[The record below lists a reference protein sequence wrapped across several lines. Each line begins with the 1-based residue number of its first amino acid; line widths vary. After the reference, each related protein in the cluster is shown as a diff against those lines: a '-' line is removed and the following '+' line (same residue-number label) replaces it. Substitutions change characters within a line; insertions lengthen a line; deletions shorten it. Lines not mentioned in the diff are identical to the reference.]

1 MDFRTIVEIGKGCF
15 ELNPQRPLMLLGS
28 CFSDNIGDRL
38 TSAMWKCAVN
48 PCGVL
53 YNPASIAS
61 IVARALDNN
70 FLSDEDIA
78 TTDNRYF
85 SWLFDSHFA
94 SVDKSAA
101 LQKMNDALSM
111 TAEYL
116 NNISCLIVTFGTAW
130 IYELAEN
137 RQVVSNC
144 HKFPS
149 NHFLRRKMSVE
160 EIANLWIPLI
170 ERLQKNNPELKIIFT
185 VSPIRHFKDGA
196 HENTLSKSTLMLA
209 IDRIISETQHTDYFP
224 AYELVIDELRDY
236 RFYADDMLH
245 PSKVAIDYI
254 WKRFSQKYFSTQT
267 IDLIAKATKLSQRLK
282 HRPLTDNIAQID
294 KFHSETERLISD
306 FIAAHPFL
314 QKP

>member
-1 MDFRTIVEIGKGCF
+1 MDFRTIVEIDKGRF

-38 TSAMWKCAVN
+38 ISAMWKCAVN

-61 IVARALDNN
+61 ILSRAIDNKL
-70 FLSDEDIA
+70 LSDDDIVA
-78 TTDNRYF
+78 TDSRYF

-94 SVDKSAA
+94 SIDKASA
-101 LQKMNDALSM
+101 LQKMNDALSL

-116 NNISCLIVTFGTAW
+116 SNISCLIVTFGTAW
-130 IYELAEN
+130 IYELAETQ
-137 RQVVSNC
+137 QVVSNC

-149 NHFLRRKMSVE
+149 NVFHRRKMSVD

-170 ERLQKNNPELKIIFT
+170 ARLQMNNPELKIIFT

-209 IDRIISETQHTDYFP
+209 IDRIISETQHSDYFP

-254 WKRFSQKYFSTQT
+254 WKRFSQKYFSAQT

-282 HRPLTDNIAQID
+282 HRPLTDNVAQID
-294 KFHSETERLISD
+294 KFHGETERLISD

>member
-1 MDFRTIVEIGKGCF
+1 
-15 ELNPQRPLMLLGS
+15 
-28 CFSDNIGDRL
+28 
-38 TSAMWKCAVN
+38 
-48 PCGVL
+48 
-53 YNPASIAS
+53 
-61 IVARALDNN
+61 
-70 FLSDEDIA
+70 
-78 TTDNRYF
+78 
-85 SWLFDSHFA
+85 
-94 SVDKSAA
+94 
-101 LQKMNDALSM
+101 
-111 TAEYL
+111 
-116 NNISCLIVTFGTAW
+116 
-130 IYELAEN
+130 
-137 RQVVSNC
+137 
-144 HKFPS
+144 
-149 NHFLRRKMSVE
+149 
-160 EIANLWIPLI
+160 
-170 ERLQKNNPELKIIFT
+170 
-185 VSPIRHFKDGA
+185 
-196 HENTLSKSTLMLA
+196 MLA